1 MLIGCNYWAG
11 HAAVDMWREWRPEQI
26 ARELD
31 TLKKLGIER
40 IRIFPNWRDFQPL
53 EISRTVMNWPRE
65 LLLAGKR
72 LPDSGAGKYGVDE
85 TMLERMEQL
94 LDFAHARNLTV
105 DVALITG
112 WMSGELFAPPA
123 FAGRDLLTDPLVLY
137 WQTALIHAVV
147 GRFKAHPAIA
157 AWSPGNETNCMQ
169 KLHSRAEAAHW
180 MRSIA
185 DAIRTEDPVHPITSG
200 MHSLQPASAG
210 RIDQEGAAW
219 TIQDNAEMFDL
230 LTVHPYP
237 LCTPHCDVSRP
248 DEFRN
253 LFHAAAEMTYYA
265 TVGKRPCIVEEIGA
279 FSQMFMGEETK
290 YSYLKGAL
298 WNCWSHGCREFLWW
312 CACSH
317 TFANRDPYTWCALE
331 RELGL
336 LDENGTPEAF
346 SAAISEFVQVRDLLP
361 CEQLPPAQSDAVCV
375 LTEGQDAWANAY
387 GCFLLAEQAGLRI
400 QFAWC
405 GDSLPQSQ
413 LYFVPGITGVNVME
427 QSDYEI
433 LLKRAETGARVIFSC
448 NDGFLAPSARYW
460 EFVPQFTE
468 RCDDQV
474 VVDAGEFK
482 FECARKRR
490 YRIDPGA
497 SRALAFVDGEP
508 VLFEKQFARGSLV
521 LFTLPL
527 EEYAATARNAI
538 NQPETFPACLLYRK
552 LAEGFIAPR
561 IVDSPVPKCS
571 CSCHRLDERRAIAVY
586 VNNSPEPCTGF
597 LRLADGW
604 RIESIH
610 HGSPHRLAPHDA
622 LICTIVQQT
631 QR

>member
-26 ARELD
+26 ASELD

-185 DAIRTEDPVHPITSG
+185 DAIRTEDPVHPIASG

-508 VLFEKQFARGSLV
+508 VLFEKQFGRGSLV

-538 NQPETFPACLLYRK
+538 NQPETFPAYLLYRK

>member
-137 WQTALIHAVV
+137 WQTVLIHAVV

-538 NQPETFPACLLYRK
+538 NQPETFPAYLLYRK

-597 LRLADGW
+597 LRLADVW

>member
-26 ARELD
+26 AVELD
-31 TLKKLGIER
+31 TLKEIGIER

-72 LPDSGAGKYGVDE
+72 LPRSGAGKYGVDE
-85 TMLERMEQL
+85 TMLERMGQL
-94 LDFAHARNLTV
+94 LDLAHARNLTV

-147 GRFKAHPAIA
+147 GRFKDHPAIA

-169 KLHSRAEAAHW
+169 KLHSRAQAAHW
-180 MRSIA
+180 MRLIA
-185 DAIRTEDPVHPITSG
+185 DAIRTEDPIHPIASG
-200 MHSLQPASAG
+200 MHSLQPASVG

-219 TIQDNAEMFDL
+219 TIQDNAESFDL

-253 LFHAAAEMTYYA
+253 LLHAAAEMTYYA
-265 TVGKRPCIVEEIGA
+265 TVGNRPCIVEEIGA

-317 TFANRDPYTWCALE
+317 TFAHRSPYTWCTLE

-336 LDENGTPEAF
+336 LDENGTPCAF
-346 SAAISEFVQVRDLLP
+346 STALSEFSKILK
-361 CEQLPPAQSDAVCV
+361 QLPFKELPPSDFDAVCV
-375 LTEGQDAWANAY
+375 LTEGQNAWADAF
-387 GCFLLAEQAGLRI
+387 GCFLLAEQAGLRVR
-400 QFAWC
+400 FAWC
-405 GDSLPQSQ
+405 GDPLPPSQ
-413 LYFVPGITGVNVME
+413 LYIVPGISGANVME
-427 QSDYEI
+427 QPDYEN
-433 LLKRAETGARVIFSC
+433 LMARADAGARVYFSC

-460 EFVPQFTE
+460 GFVPHFTE
-468 RCDDQV
+468 RCDDIV
-474 VVDAGEFK
+474 CVDAGDHA

-508 VLFEKQFARGSLV
+508 VLFEKQFGRGSLV

-538 NQPETFPACLLYRK
+538 NQPEKFPAFKLYRK
-552 LAEGFIAPR
+552 LAEGFTAPR
-561 IVDSPVPKCS
+561 IVSSAAPKCS
-571 CSCHRLDERRAIAVY
+571 VSFHRLDDRHAVVIG
-586 VNNSPEPCTGF
+586 VNNSPEPCTEF
-597 LRLADGW
+597 LRIADGW
-604 RIESIH
+604 QLETIH
-610 HGSPHRLAPHDA
+610 YGALHRLAHHDA
-622 LICTIVQQT
+622 LICTIRQS
-631 QR
+631 